1 MLIAKFLTQK
11 KTILEQFRLLS
22 VIQKGSSKHIYSI
35 VFTPSLLR
43 GLAEK

>member
-22 VIQKGSSKHIYSI
+22 VIQKGNSKHIYSI
-35 VFTPSLLR
+35 IFTPSLPR